1 VGGSPSGGT
10 DAAGV
15 SGVEGGILRRY
26 NKTRRQDREEID
38 ERLNAVGPPKSK
50 RRRKPRNTAG
60 PTVLG
65 LLLVVGVLGTI
76 YIIYATATGGESKQ
90 VAKGPVTVEVAK
102 GDTLSGVAEKLE
114 QAGVIENAF
123 MFKVEA
129 HMDGQSTEIQTGEY
143 TFKPGEDDDEILA
156 KLTAGEAAPILAI
169 TVPEGLDLEQTAQEV
184 ANQSGVSTAQFE
196 EAARRAE
203 YGYGFLED
211 PAIKSTEGF
220 LFPKQ
225 YEFEEGTTAA
235 QMVTRMLEQY
245 LLETQTLDISGAK
258 DRLNMTEYEL
268 VTVASLIE
276 KEASNPEERPLVAS
290 VIYNRIRKDMPLQ
303 IDATVLYALD
313 HPKEELSLAD
323 LKLESPYNTYEN
335 IGLPPGPICSPS
347 RQSLEAAI
355 NPAETDYLYYVLK
368 SNGEEHFFTGNYN
381 EFLEMKQ
388 KRDASLT
395 VEY

>member
-1 VGGSPSGGT
+1 
-10 DAAGV
+10 
-15 SGVEGGILRRY
+15 
-26 NKTRRQDREEID
+26 
-38 ERLNAVGPPKSK
+38 VGPPKSK
-50 RRRKPRNTAG
+50 RRRKPRNTVG

-90 VAKGPVTVEVAK
+90 AAKGPVTVEVVK

-169 TVPEGLDLEQTAQEV
+169 TVPEGLNLEQTAQEV
-184 ANQSGVSTAQFE
+184 AKQSGVSTAQFE
-196 EAARRAE
+196 EAARRTD

-211 PAIKSTEGF
+211 AAIKSTEGF

-323 LKLESPYNTYEN
+323 LKIESPYNTYEN
-335 IGLPPGPICSPS
+335 TGLPPGPICSPS

-355 NPAETDYLYYVLK
+355 SPAETDYLYYVLK
-368 SNGEEHFFTGNYN
+368 ANGEEHFFTGNYN